1 MATSEV
7 SIKGNSVNGKGENNN
22 NDARNGAAEG
32 QNGPSSSTARDA
44 EAALYRELWHACAG
58 PLVTVPREGER
69 VFYFP
74 QGHIEQVEASTNQ
87 VAEQHMP
94 VYDLPPKILCRVIN
108 VMLKAEPDTDEVFAQ
123 VTLLPE
129 PNQDE
134 NAVEKEA
141 PPAPP
146 PRFHDM
152 SKQPPTQE
160 LVAKDLHA
168 NEWRFRHIFRG
179 QPRRH
184 LLQSGWSVFVS
195 SKRLV
200 AGDAFIFLRGENGEL
215 RVGVRRAMRQQGNV
229 PSSVISSHSMHLG
242 VLATAWHAILTG
254 TMFTVYYKPRTSPA
268 EFIVPCDQ
276 YMESLKNNYTI
287 GMRFKMRFEGEEAPE
302 QRFTGTIVGIEDA
315 DPKRWPKSKWRNL
328 KVRWDETSNIPRP
341 ERVSPWKIEHA
352 LAPPALNPLPMPR
365 AKRPRS
371 NVVPS
376 SPDSSVLT
384 REATSKV
391 SIDPLPAS
399 GFPRVLQGQELS
411 TLRGNF
417 TESNESDNAEKS
429 VVWQPA
435 TDDEKIDAVSASRRY
450 GSESWMSM
458 ARHEPTYSDLLSGF
472 GAHGDHSS
480 HPSFVE
486 QTGPVA
492 IPGRKSLLD
501 REGKHNVLS
510 PWPVMPSSLSLNLLD
525 SNTKGSA
532 LGGDTTYQVQGNLR
546 YSAFGEYSLLHGHK
560 VEHPHG
566 NFMMPPPPPNQYE
579 SPHSR
584 ELLPKQISA
593 RTCEVAKPKDGD
605 CKLFG
610 ISLLSSP
617 IAPGPSMSQRNVATE
632 PVSHMNLTSQHQTF
646 ENDHKSLADGP
657 VVVDDHEKLLPTS
670 QPHLKDVQLK
680 PHNGS
685 ARSCTKVHKKGI
697 ALGRSVD
704 LTKFNDYDELIA
716 ELDQLFE
723 FGGELKSP
731 QKDWLIVY
739 TDNEGDMMLVGDDP
753 WQEFCAMVRKIYIYP
768 KEEIQ
773 KMSPGTL
780 SSKNEEN
787 QSVSEGADAQE
798 LPEEAREL
806 DKEVRQIVKEK
817 EEAVRNQDFEKA
829 GELRDKEMDLKAQ
842 ISALVEKGKEMSK
855 AESEAGDEGPVVTE
869 VVIQHIVSSWTGIP
883 VEKVST
889 DESDRLLKM
898 EETLHNFIL
907 SGPTG
912 VGKSELAKALAA
924 YYFGSEEAMIQL
936 DMSEFMERHAVSK
949 LIGSPPGYVGYTEGG
964 QLTET
969 VRRRSYTVILED
981 GRLTDSKGRTVDFKN
996 TLLIMTSNVGSSVI
1010 EKGGR
1015 RIGFDLDY
1023 DEKDSSCNRIKSLV
1037 TEELKQSLG

>member
-7 SIKGNSVNGKGENNN
+7 SIKGNSVNGKGDNSSG
-22 NDARNGAAEG
+22 DARNSGGEA
-32 QNGPSSSTARDA
+32 QNASSSSSSARDA

-58 PLVTVPREGER
+58 PLVTVPRERER

-134 NAVEKEA
+134 NAVEKEG

-146 PRFHDM
+146 PRFHVHSFCKTLTASDTSTHGGFSVLRRHADECLPPLDM

-268 EFIVPCDQ
+268 EFIVPYDQ

-315 DPKRWPKSKWRNL
+315 DTKRWPKSKWRSL

-341 ERVSPWKIEHA
+341 ERVSQWKIEPA
-352 LAPPALNPLPMPR
+352 LAPLALNPLPMPR
-365 AKRPRS
+365 PKRPRS

-384 REATSKV
+384 REASKV
-391 SIDPLPAS
+391 SVDPLPTS
-399 GFPRVLQGQELS
+399 GFQRVLQGQELS

-417 TESNESDNAEKS
+417 AESNESDTAEKS
-429 VVWQPA
+429 GVWPPA
-435 TDDEKIDAVSASRRY
+435 TDDEKIDVSTSRRY
-450 GSESWMSM
+450 GSDSWMSM
-458 ARHEPTYSDLLSGF
+458 GRHEPTYPDLLSGF

-480 HPSFVE
+480 HPSFVD
-486 QTGPVA
+486 QNGPVA
-492 IPGRKSLLD
+492 NLSRKHLLD

-510 PWPVMPSSLSLNLLD
+510 PWPGVPSSLSLNLLD
-525 SNTKGSA
+525 SNLKGSA
-532 LGGDTTYQVQGNLR
+532 QGGDTAYQVRGNLR
-546 YSAFGEYSLLHGHK
+546 YSSAFGEYPVLHGHK
-560 VEHPHG
+560 VEHSHRS
-566 NFMMPPPPPNQYE
+566 FLMPPPPSTQYE
-579 SPHSR
+579 SPRSR
-584 ELLPKQISA
+584 ELLSKPISGKP
-593 RTCEVAKPKDGD
+593 CEVSKLKDSD

-610 ISLLSSP
+610 ISLLSSRP
-617 IAPGPSMSQRNVATE
+617 IASEPSLSQRNVTSESVGHMHTA
-632 PVSHMNLTSQHQTF
+632 SHHLRAI
-646 ENDHKSLADGP
+646 ENDQKSEHSRGSKPADGLLI
-657 VVVDDHEKLLPTS
+657 DDHEKVLQTS
-670 QPHLKDVQLK
+670 QPHLKDVQAK
-680 PHNGS
+680 SHSGS

-704 LTKFNDYDELIA
+704 LTKFSDYGELIT

-723 FGGELKSP
+723 FGGELTSP

-753 WQEFCAMVRKIYIYP
+753 WQEFVAMVRKIYIYP

-787 QSVSEGADAQE
+787 QSASEGAADAQE
-798 LPEEAREL
+798 IECQL
-806 DKEVRQIVKEK
+806 
-817 EEAVRNQDFEKA
+817 N
-829 GELRDKEMDLKAQ
+829 
-842 ISALVEKGKEMSK
+842 
-855 AESEAGDEGPVVTE
+855 
-869 VVIQHIVSSWTGIP
+869 HSS
-883 VEKVST
+883 
-889 DESDRLLKM
+889 SD
-898 EETLHNFIL
+898 T
-907 SGPTG
+907 
-912 VGKSELAKALAA
+912 
-924 YYFGSEEAMIQL
+924 
-936 DMSEFMERHAVSK
+936 
-949 LIGSPPGYVGYTEGG
+949 
-964 QLTET
+964 
-969 VRRRSYTVILED
+969 
-981 GRLTDSKGRTVDFKN
+981 
-996 TLLIMTSNVGSSVI
+996 
-1010 EKGGR
+1010 
-1015 RIGFDLDY
+1015 
-1023 DEKDSSCNRIKSLV
+1023 
-1037 TEELKQSLG
+1037 